1 MIENEKIMKA
11 DTMIKE
17 CVQQIT
23 PDRRNEWEYS
33 HQVKSG
39 YATEEL
45 RYGGCRNYDLFC
57 LIHTLWSQADPLS
70 GRNLQFRNLFDNLP
84 SSFMDEMFSI
94 KKQELDY
101 NELVKACEKHITKSS
116 PKFNIIIPV
125 KNRKDH
131 LLSFLGQMN
140 FVLSGKDDWCVTV
153 IFQEETD
160 EMFRDICSRQYYFN
174 LNCIHLPHGIIREK
188 YADNM
193 NRSLC
198 YNLVSKMVECEWQI
212 NHDVDC
218 IFFDDFIQNIE
229 NKTQSNV
236 PWLQPYRGSRV
247 VYLSENVSTHI
258 IKALKS
264 NHGVKLDIEEYPP
277 LNKTPDMTG
286 APGGSIVV
294 RHKTFMEMGG
304 YDPEFVWGYAPED
317 QLFWRKLEY
326 YFSDDLSK
334 FGNTE
339 SSHPFLRR
347 DVFSH
352 ETNVELLHLWH
363 PPTQADHRY
372 PFWSLF
378 ISNYITNKLTETEIK
393 QWMQI
398 SKEKLA

>member
-1 MIENEKIMKA
+1 MKA
-11 DTMIKE
+11 DTMVKE

-23 PDRRNEWEYS
+23 PDLRNEWEFSQKVKGGYTDEVVRYS
-33 HQVKSG
+33 
-39 YATEEL
+39 
-45 RYGGCRNYDLFC
+45 GGKNYDVFC
-57 LIHTLWSQADPLS
+57 LLNMLWSPKDPMT
-70 GRNLQFRNLFDNLP
+70 GINLQLIRLLDNIP
-84 SSFMDEMFSI
+84 TSFIDEVFSI
-94 KKQELDY
+94 KKQELNY
-101 NELVKACEKHITKSS
+101 NELVEACEKHITKSN
-116 PKFNIIIPV
+116 PTFNIIIPV
-125 KNRKDH
+125 RNRKDH
-131 LLSFLGQMN
+131 LLAFLGHMN

-160 EMFRDICSRQYYFN
+160 EMFRDICSRQYQFN
-174 LNCIHLPHGIIREK
+174 LNCIHLPHGIICEK
-188 YADNM
+188 YEDNM

-198 YNLVSKMVECEWQI
+198 YNLVSKMVECKWQI

-218 IFFDDFIQNIE
+218 IFYDNFIQNIE

-247 VYLSENVSTHI
+247 LYLNENVTTPI
-258 IKALKS
+258 IKQLKS
-264 NHGVKLDIEEYPP
+264 NRPVEMNSSPDLPI
-277 LNKTPDMTG
+277 NNTPDETG

-294 RHKTFMEMGG
+294 RHKTFMEIGG

-334 FGNTE
+334 FGDTAH
-339 SSHPFLRR
+339 SHPFLRR

-352 ETNVELLHLWH
+352 ETNVELFHLWH

-378 ISNYITNKLTETEIK
+378 IANFITNKLNETEIK
-393 QWMQI
+393 QWIQI